1 MLPPTDSRMP
11 LLLSGTASV
20 VGHATMHAGA
30 LLAQLGETFANFDA
44 LLGAARATQPALPP
58 EFGPG
63 TRLKVYVRD
72 RDDMPAIA
80 AALQERF
87 GGRVP
92 LFLLHAA
99 ICRRDLAVEID
110 GVHAA

>member
-1 MLPPTDSRMP
+1 M
-11 LLLSGTASV
+11 
-20 VGHATMHAGA
+20 
-30 LLAQLGETFANFDA
+30 
-44 LLGAARATQPALPP
+44 
-58 EFGPG
+58 
-63 TRLKVYVRD
+63 RD

-80 AALQERF
+80 AALRERF

-110 GVHAA
+110 GVHGA